1 MRRGVSLSAVEDL
14 GPPSSYLSLGK
25 GADVYSRDGEKVG
38 KVEHVLAAPDEDIF
52 DGIVL
57 DTSVLPGGNRFV
69 DADQVEEIFERG
81 VLLKIDQAEAE
92 KLPEPSENPAAIEVS
107 ADDVAEGGE
116 DKLKR
121 KLRRAWDLI
130 SGKT

>member
-1 MRRGVSLSAVEDL
+1 VEDL
-14 GPPSSYLSLGK
+14 GAPSSYLSLGK
-25 GADVYSRDGEKVG
+25 GADVYSSDGEKVG
-38 KVEHVLAAPDEDIF
+38 KVEHVLAAPDADIF

-57 DTSVLPGGNRFV
+57 DTSVLPGGHRFV

-81 VLLKIDQAEAE
+81 VLLKIDQAAAE
-92 KLPEPSENPAAIEVS
+92 QLPEPSENPATMEVS
-107 ADDVAEGGE
+107 ADDVGEGGE
-116 DKLKR
+116 DRLKR